1 MVSAAE
7 REDQVVGADL
17 DLSLSD
23 GLEKCRNSKLSLADS
38 YALALSKRVGGIL
51 LTTESELAK
60 SKESRVRHFEV

>member
-1 MVSAAE
+1 M
-7 REDQVVGADL
+7 GADL

-38 YALALSKRVGGIL
+38 YALAFSKRVGGIL
-51 LTTESELAK
+51 LTTDRELAK